1 MAGVV
6 GEISVVKGNKEHI
19 WSQGPGV
26 SSGLGGRGDLC
37 S

>member
-6 GEISVVKGNKEHI
+6 GELSVVKGNKEHI
-19 WSQGPGV
+19 GSQGPGV
-26 SSGLGGRGDLC
+26 TRGRGGRGDLC

>member
-1 MAGVV
+1 MAWEV

-19 WSQGPGV
+19 GSQGLGV
-26 SSGLGGRGDLC
+26 TSGLGGRGDLR